1 MSQMYK
7 AYAAVHDT
15 EARDNL
21 SSNRD
26 AISEMVLTK
35 MKSSDL
41 QDVAEE
47 VITHL
52 LFHMRLDVPTAE
64 GLVECTL
71 AEAAAEGFQSE
82 GRTEKITRLEEAFVA
97 AFDRVTEN
105 APLDAVEGFN
115 EYLFRKNI
123 NEKRED
129 SLSVDRSQKKVHN
142 KIIAEDRAVVK
153 DGLIQM
159 IEATYGETPGQELAK
174 KEKDDDAFG
183 APKKKAR
190 YKVTKADERGGTEA
204 WKRYK
209 AGHPSYTK
217 EQIELINSLV
227 ESGKFTDEE
236 IGTILEKE
244 VKVKDTYKTV
254 AAIVDYDRSKKGSKD
269 ATYDSDHG
277 KKKQAKKERDYAAWE
292 REKMKR
298 DDPNWK
304 SKKYHTGMHGES
316 VEADEYIETVAKV
329 KKAELEADKERW
341 GEEFKSLTP
350 DKKQQI
356 KNQAERRSKSAN
368 RAQMASDY
376 KTSTK
381 QDQQVRNM
389 KRVSD

>member
-244 VKVKDTYKTV
+244 VKVKDTYKTG
-254 AAIVDYDRSKKGSKD
+254 AASVDYDRSKKGSED

-341 GEEFKSLTP
+341 GEEFKALTP

-368 RAQMASDY
+368 RAQMSSDY

>member
-1 MSQMYK
+1 MSDMSQMYK

-35 MKSSDL
+35 MKSTDL

-71 AEAAAEGFQSE
+71 AEASSEGFQSE

-105 APLDAVEGFN
+105 APLDAVKGFN
-115 EYLFRKNI
+115 EYLFRKNV

-129 SLSVDRSQKKVHN
+129 SLSVDRSQKRVHN

-183 APKKKAR
+183 APKKKTR
-190 YKVTKADERGGTEA
+190 FKVTKADERAGTEA

-209 AGHPSYTK
+209 AGNKAYSESRLDKDPPPQFGKGDDDRGNPDYMHTSSMADEEKWERLQRMRRKSKKASVRAKAEETDQLGLY
-217 EQIELINSLV
+217 NSLI

-236 IGTILEKE
+236 IQF
-244 VKVKDTYKTV
+244 
-254 AAIVDYDRSKKGSKD
+254 IVD
-269 ATYDSDHG
+269 
-277 KKKQAKKERDYAAWE
+277 
-292 REKMKR
+292 
-298 DDPNWK
+298 
-304 SKKYHTGMHGES
+304 
-316 VEADEYIETVAKV
+316 EAF
-329 KKAELEADKERW
+329 KA
-341 GEEFKSLTP
+341 LTP
-350 DKKQQI
+350 DKKQAI
-356 KNQAERRSKSAN
+356 KNQAERRKKSAD
-368 RAQMASDY
+368 RAQNASDY
-376 KTSTK
+376 ETSTK

-389 KRVSD
+389 KAVVS